1 MSGSLLEA
9 YDTTMDLG
17 DPHHGSF
24 REKLPR
30 VLPADLPKSLDD
42 RIQVPQLHTEHE
54 IYDAWQC
61 KSPETRPPQLSSLSY
76 ALPNDKEIG
85 VRGFLILC

>member
-1 MSGSLLEA
+1 MSRFLLEA
-9 YDTTMDLG
+9 YDTAMDLG
-17 DPHHGSF
+17 DPHHDSF

-42 RIQVPQLHTEHE
+42 RISVPQLHTEHE

-61 KSPETRPPQLSSLSY
+61 KSPETRPLQLVGLSY
-76 ALPNDKEIG
+76 ALLDVKEIG
-85 VRGFLILC
+85 VRGLIIPC

>member
-1 MSGSLLEA
+1 
-9 YDTTMDLG
+9 MDLG
-17 DPHHGSF
+17 DPHHDSF

-42 RIQVPQLHTEHE
+42 RIQVPGLHTEHE

-61 KSPETRPPQLSSLSY
+61 KGPETQSP
-76 ALPNDKEIG
+76 
-85 VRGFLILC
+85 